1 MVIVSSPTS
10 SIEALGRAPLATTR
24 SQVVATTWTSSIVV
38 FRTPFLALL
47 RFRLLLEIKLQ

>member
-1 MVIVSSPTS
+1 MIVSSPTS